1 MILSFENATYHYPGA
16 ETPALDDVSFE
27 LEAGEFCLLAG
38 LSGHGKSTL
47 LRAACGLVPH
57 FHGGTFAGT
66 VTLAGLDTREHG
78 PAHLGGHAGVLF
90 QDPETQLVMSSV
102 RAELALALESRGEGA
117 AAVARGVEEV
127 ALALGID
134 ALLDRSTHELS
145 GGEKQRVALG
155 AALAGRPRVVLLDE
169 PTSQLDPVAGDEL
182 IGLLRRLNEEWETTI
197 VLAEHRLE
205 RCLGAAD
212 RVITLEGGRVS
223 HDGDPRS
230 FLNWAAQHEPAL
242 QTPGAKLFA
251 LAGLHSTP
259 VGVKQARAT
268 LRAHGLLPEEDD
280 PGAGQAASG
289 GRAPADA
296 PRAFSTVS
304 EMAAGQARADAPRAL
319 STASGMAAEQAR
331 RSGRARGLKGVLG
344 RRESTT
350 PALRMKGVWYELRDG
365 PAILRG
371 VDLTVEPGESVAL
384 MGRNGAGKSTLLR
397 HAAGLMEPT
406 RGRVERAGRVAL
418 LLQNPGDYLIHERVA
433 EEAPAEALAA
443 VGLAGMADRN
453 PKDLSGGERQRLALA
468 IVVGGA
474 GDPPAVLALDE
485 PTRGM
490 DRGAKADLA
499 RDLRRRAEEGQA
511 VIVATHDPEFAA
523 ACANRAV
530 LLADG
535 RVIADG
541 SAAEL
546 LAGGW
551 YFATETA
558 RILGGAGGALLP
570 EEGVE
575 LLAAHAAS
583 APATSMSATG
593 APVHGV
599 PTSAAAAM
607 PADGAPNAAAVVPNL
622 GRPAADSRKIVPG
635 AAR

>member
-1 MILSFENATYHYPGA
+1 MILSFDHVTYHYPDA
-16 ETPALDDVSFE
+16 TTPALDDVSFG

-38 LSGHGKSTL
+38 LSGQGKSTL
-47 LRAACGLVPH
+47 LRAASGLVPH
-57 FHGGTFAGT
+57 FHGGSFAGT
-66 VTLAGLDTREHG
+66 VALAGLDTREHG
-78 PAHLGGHAGVLF
+78 PAHLGGLAGVLF

-102 RAELALALESRGEGA
+102 RAELALGLESRGRSA

-155 AALAGRPRVVLLDE
+155 AALAGRPKVVLLDE

-212 RVITLEGGRVS
+212 RVISLEAGRVT

-230 FLNWAAQHEPAL
+230 FLEWSAQHEPSL

-251 LAGLHSTP
+251 LAGLRPAPT
-259 VGVKQARAT
+259 GVKQARAT
-268 LRAHGLLPEEDD
+268 LRSHGLLPGDAD
-280 PGAGQAASG
+280 LPGEGPIVDNGPVVGKGSIALRVAVGRDASAPSSGVARRGGLRGLLGGAARS
-289 GRAPADA
+289 APA
-296 PRAFSTVS
+296 P
-304 EMAAGQARADAPRAL
+304 AL
-319 STASGMAAEQAR
+319 QM
-331 RSGRARGLKGVLG
+331 RGL
-344 RRESTT
+344 
-350 PALRMKGVWYELRDG
+350 WHELRDG

-371 VDLTVEPGESVAL
+371 VDLTLAPGESIAL

-418 LLQNPGDYLIHERVA
+418 LLQNPGDYLIHERVS
-433 EEAPAEALAA
+433 EEASPEALAA
-443 VGLAGMADRN
+443 VGLAEMAERN

-468 IVVGGA
+468 IVVVGA
-474 GDPPAVLALDE
+474 GEAPAVLALDE

-490 DRGAKADLA
+490 DRAAKAALA
-499 RDLRRRAEEGQA
+499 RDLRRRAENGQA

-523 ACANRAV
+523 ACARRAL

-541 SAAEL
+541 SASEL

-570 EEGVE
+570 EEGAE
-575 LLAAHAAS
+575 LL
-583 APATSMSATG
+583 
-593 APVHGV
+593 
-599 PTSAAAAM
+599 
-607 PADGAPNAAAVVPNL
+607 
-622 GRPAADSRKIVPG
+622 RSRTTLEV
-635 AAR
+635 A

>member
-1 MILSFENATYHYPGA
+1 MVLSFDHVTYHYPDA
-16 ETPALDDVSFE
+16 QTPALADVSFE

-57 FHGGTFAGT
+57 FHGGRFAGT

-78 PAHLGGHAGVLF
+78 PAHLGGLVGVLC

-102 RAELALALESRGEGA
+102 RAELALALESRGHSA

-155 AALAGRPRVVLLDE
+155 AALAGRPKVVLLDE

-212 RVITLEGGRVS
+212 RVITLEEGRVS
-223 HDGDPRS
+223 HDGDPKA
-230 FLNWAAQHEPAL
+230 FLKWAAQHEPAL

-251 LAGLHSTP
+251 LAGLHPAPT
-259 VGVKQARAT
+259 GVKQARGT
-268 LRAHGLLPEEDD
+268 LRAHGLLPEDVVSSAREEPLAAAVSD
-280 PGAGQAASG
+280 PL
-289 GRAPADA
+289 R
-296 PRAFSTVS
+296 T
-304 EMAAGQARADAPRAL
+304 
-319 STASGMAAEQAR
+319 
-331 RSGRARGLKGVLG
+331 GRARGLRGVL
-344 RRESTT
+344 RRGEGAR
-350 PALRMKGVWYELRDG
+350 PALRIKGVWHELRDG

-371 VDLTVEPGESVAL
+371 VDLAVEPGESVAL

-418 LLQNPGDYLIHERVA
+418 LLQNPGDYLIHERVS
-433 EEAPAEALAA
+433 EEASPAALAA
-443 VGLAGMADRN
+443 VGLAGMAERN
-453 PKDLSGGERQRLALA
+453 PKDLSGGERQRLALV
-468 IVVGGA
+468 IVTGGA
-474 GDPPAVLALDE
+474 GEQPAVLALDE

-490 DRGAKADLA
+490 DRGAKAELA
-499 RDLRRRAEEGQA
+499 NDLRRRAGEGQA

-570 EEGVE
+570 EEGAE
-575 LLAAHAAS
+575 LLEACARTTAGPTPSAVAAAPVLDRPIAAS
-583 APATSMSATG
+583 G
-593 APVHGV
+593 
-599 PTSAAAAM
+599 
-607 PADGAPNAAAVVPNL
+607 
-622 GRPAADSRKIVPG
+622 KIVPG
-635 AAR
+635 TAR

>member
-1 MILSFENATYHYPGA
+1 MILSFDHVTYRYPDV

-27 LEAGEFCLLAG
+27 LQAGEFCLLAG

-57 FHGGTFAGT
+57 FHGGRFAGT
-66 VTLAGLDTREHG
+66 VRLAGLDTREHG
-78 PAHLGGHAGVLF
+78 PARLGGLAGVLF

-102 RAELALALESRGEGA
+102 RAELALSLESRGHSA

-155 AALAGRPRVVLLDE
+155 AALAGRPKVVLLDE

-212 RVITLEGGRVS
+212 RVITLEAGHVA
-223 HDGDPRS
+223 HDGDPKS
-230 FLNWAAQHEPAL
+230 FLEWSARHEPSL

-251 LAGLHSTP
+251 LAGLRPAPT
-259 VGVKQARAT
+259 GVKQARAT
-268 LRAHGLLPEEDD
+268 LRSHGLLPEEAD
-280 PGAGQAASG
+280 PRGERPIATQAAVGESSV
-289 GRAPADA
+289 PVD
-296 PRAFSTVS
+296 
-304 EMAAGQARADAPRAL
+304 
-319 STASGMAAEQAR
+319 AR
-331 RSGRARGLKGVLG
+331 RSGGARGLRSLLG
-344 RRESTT
+344 RGERGV
-350 PALRMKGVWYELRDG
+350 PALRMRGLWHELRDG

-371 VDLTVEPGESVAL
+371 VDLTFAPGESVAL

-418 LLQNPGDYLIHERVA
+418 LLQNPSDYLIHERVA

-443 VGLAGMADRN
+443 VGLAGMAERN

-468 IVVGGA
+468 IVVGAA
-474 GDPPAVLALDE
+474 GEPPAVLALDE

-490 DRGAKADLA
+490 DREAKAELA
-499 RDLRRRAEEGQA
+499 RDLRHRADQGQA

-523 ACANRAV
+523 SCAGRAV

-570 EEGVE
+570 EQGAD
-575 LLAAHAAS
+575 LLRARTALE
-583 APATSMSATG
+583 
-593 APVHGV
+593 
-599 PTSAAAAM
+599 
-607 PADGAPNAAAVVPNL
+607 VV
-622 GRPAADSRKIVPG
+622 A
-635 AAR
+635 